1 MFQTIKQPLAIV
13 RRLGRSFMI
22 TDANPAFVQ
31 LCGYEREKLPHIPF
45 RHLFPR
51 IADLR
56 GAVLPEDFTET
67 IIETGTRAQKPI
79 LLDVKPLET
88 NSDGG
93 PYYLLTATDLS
104 AEHWLEQQSK
114 SGKSFYVGIMDTH
127 YIVRKFH
134 VNYAPAVEPAD
145 VTLLN
150 HSIFDFLNVAEHEQ
164 IKAQMRQCVIDK
176 TQRDLFMHTLRFD
189 ELSELALRSTICPI
203 YDGFGEIECFAFS
216 IWEMQESSSSEQSST
231 KLKIWM
237 AKRDLSA
244 SQLSLSTGISLQTI
258 SKLRNG
264 KISKPQRLTAELIA
278 SELRV
283 DVQEIWPELVRR

>member
-1 MFQTIKQPLAIV
+1 
-13 RRLGRSFMI
+13 MI

-51 IADLR
+51 IADLK
-56 GAVLPEDFTET
+56 GAVLPEDSTET
-67 IIETGTRAQKPI
+67 IMETGARTQKTI
-79 LLDVKPLET
+79 ILDVKPLE
-88 NSDGG
+88 SIADGG
-93 PYYLLTATDLS
+93 QHYLLSATDLS
-104 AEHWLEQQSK
+104 AEEWLEQQSK
-114 SGKSFYVGIMDTH
+114 SGKAFYVGIMDKH

-134 VNYAPAVEPAD
+134 VNFPSAVEPAD
-145 VTLLN
+145 VTVLN
-150 HSIFDFLNVAEHEQ
+150 HSIFDLLNAEGHEQ
-164 IKAQMRQCVIDK
+164 IRAQLKQCIIDK
-176 TQRDLFMHTLRFD
+176 NQRDLYLHTLRFD
-189 ELSELALRSTICPI
+189 EISELAFRTTIFPI
-203 YDGFGEIECFAFS
+203 YDGFGEIEQFAFS
-216 IWEMQESSSSEQSST
+216 IWEMQESSGSEQSGT

-244 SQLSLSTGISLQTI
+244 SQLSLATGISLQTI

-264 KISKPQRLTAELIA
+264 KISRPQRLTAELIA

>member
-1 MFQTIKQPLAIV
+1 MK
-13 RRLGRSFMI
+13 
-22 TDANPAFVQ
+22 
-31 LCGYEREKLPHIPF
+31 
-45 RHLFPR
+45 
-51 IADLR
+51 
-56 GAVLPEDFTET
+56 GAVLPEDYTET

-79 LLDVKPLET
+79 VLDVKPLE
-88 NSDGG
+88 SVADGS
-93 PYYLLTATDLS
+93 PYYLLTATDLT
-104 AEHWLEQQSK
+104 AEQWIEQQSK
-114 SGKSFYVGIMDTH
+114 SGKAFYVGIMDKH

-134 VNYAPAVEPAD
+134 VNFVPAVEPAD
-145 VTLLN
+145 VTVLN
-150 HSIFDFLNVAEHEQ
+150 HSMFDFISPAEHEH
-164 IKAQMRQCVIDK
+164 IRAQLNQCAIDK
-176 TQRDLFMHTLRFD
+176 IQQDLFMHTLRFD
-189 ELSELALRSTICPI
+189 ELSELAMRTTIYPI
-203 YDGFGEIECFAFS
+203 YNGFGEFEQFAFS
-216 IWEMQESSSSEQSST
+216 IWEMQESSDSEQSGT

>member
-1 MFQTIKQPLAIV
+1 
-13 RRLGRSFMI
+13 MI

-51 IADLR
+51 IADLK
-56 GAVLPEDFTET
+56 GAVLPEDYTET
-67 IIETGTRAQKPI
+67 IIETGTRTQKPI
-79 LLDVKPLET
+79 VLEVQPLE
-88 NSDGG
+88 SAADGS

-104 AEHWLEQQSK
+104 ADHWIEQQSK
-114 SGKSFYVGIMDTH
+114 SGKSFYVGILDTY

-134 VNYAPAVEPAD
+134 VNFIPAVEPSD

-150 HSIFDFLNVAEHEQ
+150 HSIFDFLNAAEHEQ
-164 IKAQMRQCVIDK
+164 IRAQLKKIEFDK
-176 TQRDLFMHTLRFD
+176 VQRDVLMHTLRFD
-189 ELSELALRSTICPI
+189 DTSELALRVTIYPI
-203 YDGFGEIECFAFS
+203 YNGFGEIEQFAFS
-216 IWEMQESSSSEQSST
+216 IWEMQESSSSEQSGT